1 MFGRFVPGV
10 DPARVFA
17 SMERRRGALGTFT
30 FDEIMV
36 HLCHYAGSP
45 KAVDGM
51 RAVRAAFAEIRRTG
65 GRAGPALKFK
75 LLATDLDGTLL
86 DRSGAIHERDRRA
99 IAELQ
104 RRGVAVTIVTGRM
117 YSGTRDLARGL
128 LLDGPIG
135 CLDGSAIVAVREDR
149 HLVSRALAGEAGRV
163 LRATLAGGSPAVFI
177 LGHEEIFHDAR
188 GVPFTQY
195 VRGWTSRVT
204 RIDGVTAAPHWET
217 EAGVAG
223 VIAVGTKEEIE
234 ALVSGLAPAA
244 ALVAPVAFPVSRDG
258 FAGHWAMV
266 ARAAG
271 ATKGSALQWIAA
283 HHGID
288 VSEVVTVVTG

>member
-1 MFGRFVPGV
+1 MTTAPPPPPR
-10 DPARVFA
+10 
-17 SMERRRGALGTFT
+17 
-30 FDEIMV
+30 
-36 HLCHYAGSP
+36 
-45 KAVDGM
+45 
-51 RAVRAAFAEIRRTG
+51 
-65 GRAGPALKFK
+65 FK

-117 YSGTRDLARGL
+117 YSGTRDLARSL

-149 HLVSRALAGEAGRV
+149 HLVSRALAADAGRV
-163 LRATLAGGSPAVFI
+163 LRAALAGGSPAVFI
-177 LGHEEIFHDAR
+177 LGHDQIFHDAR
-188 GVPFTQY
+188 GTPFAPFL
-195 VRGWTSRVT
+195 RGWTSRITHV
-204 RIDGVTAAPHWET
+204 DDVTAAPHWET

-223 VIAVGTKEEIE
+223 VIAVGTKEEID
-234 ALVSGLAPAA
+234 ALVSGLAHAA
-244 ALVAPVAFPVSRDG
+244 ALVAPVSFPVSRDALPG
-258 FAGHWAMV
+258 QWAML

-288 VSEVVTVVTG
+288 VREVVAVGDWLNDVSMFRVAGRSFAMAHAIEEVKAAATDHLRADVTTGGGVAEAAERAGLL

>member
-1 MFGRFVPGV
+1 MTTAPPR
-10 DPARVFA
+10 
-17 SMERRRGALGTFT
+17 
-30 FDEIMV
+30 
-36 HLCHYAGSP
+36 
-45 KAVDGM
+45 
-51 RAVRAAFAEIRRTG
+51 
-65 GRAGPALKFK
+65 FK

-117 YSGTRDLARGL
+117 YSGTRDLARSL

-149 HLVSRALAGEAGRV
+149 HLVSRALAGEAGRALQAV
-163 LRATLAGGSPAVFI
+163 LASGSPAVFI
-177 LGHEEIFHDAR
+177 LGRDEIFHDAR
-188 GVPFTQY
+188 GTPFAPY
-195 VRGWTSRVT
+195 LRGWTP
-204 RIDGVTAAPHWET
+204 RITQLEDITAAPHWD
-217 EAGVAG
+217 AVAG
-223 VIAVGTKEEIE
+223 VIAVGAKEEID

-244 ALVAPVAFPVSRDG
+244 DLVAPVAFPVRRD
-258 FAGHWAMV
+258 ALPGHWAMI

-288 VSEVVTVVTG
+288 MREVVAVGDWLNDVPMFQVAGRSFAMAHAADEVKAAATEHLRADVTTGGGIAEAAERAGLL

>member
-1 MFGRFVPGV
+1 M
-10 DPARVFA
+10 
-17 SMERRRGALGTFT
+17 
-30 FDEIMV
+30 
-36 HLCHYAGSP
+36 
-45 KAVDGM
+45 
-51 RAVRAAFAEIRRTG
+51 
-65 GRAGPALKFK
+65 
-75 LLATDLDGTLL
+75 LATDLDGTLL

-117 YSGTRDLARGL
+117 YSGTRDLARSL

-149 HLVSRALAGEAGRV
+149 HLVSRTLAGEAGRV
-163 LRATLAGGSPAVFI
+163 LRAALADDSPAIFI
-177 LGHEEIFHDAR
+177 LGHDQIFHDAR
-188 GVPFTQY
+188 GAPFAPY
-195 VRGWTSRVT
+195 LRGWTSRITHV
-204 RIDGVTAAPHWET
+204 DDVTAAPHWET

-223 VIAVGTKEEIE
+223 VIAVGTKDEID

-244 ALVAPVAFPVSRDG
+244 ALVAPVVFPVSRD
-258 FAGHWAMV
+258 ALPGHWAMM

-288 VSEVVTVVTG
+288 VREVVAVGDWLNDVPMFRVAGRSFAMAHAIEEVKAAATEHLRADVTTGGGVAEAAERAGLL